1 MIVNINKGC
10 VIALTKVFPKSFPV
24 VNSTGC
30 RLRSSFDQDYFYGAA
45 GCPHKK
51 LQLKDVRRLRRELL
65 LARLLLRRR
74 RHCQNANPFISSWS
88 QRQTLRCHQLRWFC
102 KSRVKDIEL
111 CYDKKM
117 TTVRGGLSIQGQFGN
132 SFLH

>member
-1 MIVNINKGC
+1 MPDAPI
-10 VIALTKVFPKSFPV
+10 
-24 VNSTGC
+24 
-30 RLRSSFDQDYFYGAA
+30 
-45 GCPHKK
+45 KK
-51 LQLKDVRRLRRELL
+51 LQLKDVREVL
-65 LARLLLRRR
+65 LARLHWAVKMQILLF
-74 RHCQNANPFISSWS
+74 QAGANAK
-88 QRQTLRCHQLRWFC
+88 RCCHQLRWFC

>member
-24 VNSTGC
+24 VNTGC
-30 RLRSSFDQDYFYGAA
+30 MLHNQDYFYA
-45 GCPHKK
+45 GYPHKK
-51 LQLKDVRRLRRELL
+51 LQLKDVREVL
-65 LARLLLRRR
+65 LARLHWAVKMQILLF
-74 RHCQNANPFISSWS
+74 QAGANAK
-88 QRQTLRCHQLRWFC
+88 RCCHQLRWFC

>member
-1 MIVNINKGC
+1 MFEGSEG
-10 VIALTKVFPKSFPV
+10 SF
-24 VNSTGC
+24 C
-30 RLRSSFDQDYFYGAA
+30 WLDYYCGGGATVKMQILLFQA
-45 GCPHKK
+45 G
-51 LQLKDVRRLRRELL
+51 
-65 LARLLLRRR
+65 A
-74 RHCQNANPFISSWS
+74 NAK
-88 QRQTLRCHQLRWFC
+88 RCCHQLRWFC